1 MAGRRSITEKIEEWL
16 LFKNG
21 MIGHGWTQMNTDRKK
36 HYFAYGEEKLF
47 TNRLYPIQ
55 GRFTAARRL

>member
-21 MIGHGWTQMNTDRKK
+21 MIGHGGTQMNTDRKK
-36 HYFAYGEEKLF
+36 HYFAYGEEK
-47 TNRLYPIQ
+47 P
-55 GRFTAARRL
+55 